1 MANST
6 VTDALKKIF
15 LALGGDTQKLQ
26 DDHNLTDYLDD
37 LGDALVNAV
46 KAELPAVTSTDNGK
60 VLKVTDG
67 AWAKGDINNNLIVTI
82 DNEGKASMNNSEIK
96 AAFEEGKNIYL
107 SVSGY
112 EISDDTLIYSA
123 VIPINDVNQY
133 FVNFIGYVNG
143 RLYDESDMNFLAVIE
158 IRNGDSTSGFVVFPT
173 NS

>member
-6 VTDALKKIF
+6 VTDALTKIF

-37 LGDALVNAV
+37 LGDALVDAV
-46 KAELPAVTSTDNGK
+46 KAELPAVSSTDNGK

-67 AWAKGDINNNLIVTI
+67 AWAKGNVNNNLIVTV

-112 EISDDTLIYSA
+112 EISDDTAIYSG

-133 FVNFIGYVNG
+133 FVNFLGYVNG
-143 RLYDESDMNFLAVIE
+143 RLYDESDMNFLALIE
-158 IRNGDSTSGFVVFPT
+158 IRNGDSTSGYVVFPT